1 MKSGFLDK
9 LITRLDRIDPGSLQ
23 THFLHLAREQGLME
37 TILHSIQEGVLVLDA
52 EGRLSYANR
61 AAEKLLGFSLD
72 TARGQP
78 IQKYLRE
85 IEWDLVLSLDETE
98 WSRLVSREIEV
109 AYPTPKFL
117 EFYVVPLA
125 AVNPDEEG
133 AVVMLR
139 DVTRDREDQASHIE
153 SERLHAVTLLA
164 AGVAHEIGNPLNSL
178 TIHLQLLERE
188 AADLDVDSKEDF
200 LELIRV
206 SRQEVTRLDQIISQF
221 LRALRPTSPQREAAC
236 LRDVLDDT
244 LNFLQHEIRDR
255 DILVEVDAP
264 DSLPTC
270 YIDKGQIK
278 QAFYNIIRNAIQA
291 MPNGGLLKVELSSD
305 ERFVGI
311 AFKDSGPGIAPEDI
325 SFLFEPYHTTK
336 AEGTGLGLMI
346 VQRILRDHGGEIAVH
361 SEPGS
366 GTTFSMYL
374 PREERR
380 TRLLRAPGSARD
392 EEAEG
397 DPDPAETDS

>member
-188 AADLDVDSKEDF
+188 ASELDVDSKQDF

-221 LRALRPTSPQREAAC
+221 LRALRPTLPQRVAASCLPSTRHEAQP
-236 LRDVLDDT
+236 
-244 LNFLQHEIRDR
+244 F
-255 DILVEVDAP
+255 
-264 DSLPTC
+264 PTC
-270 YIDKGQIK
+270 LHKRKGDWIFCK
-278 QAFYNIIRNAIQA
+278 PKAVAR
-291 MPNGGLLKVELSSD
+291 LK
-305 ERFVGI
+305 
-311 AFKDSGPGIAPEDI
+311 
-325 SFLFEPYHTTK
+325 
-336 AEGTGLGLMI
+336 
-346 VQRILRDHGGEIAVH
+346 
-361 SEPGS
+361 
-366 GTTFSMYL
+366 
-374 PREERR
+374 
-380 TRLLRAPGSARD
+380 
-392 EEAEG
+392 
-397 DPDPAETDS
+397 

>member
-1 MKSGFLDK
+1 MKSGFIDK
-9 LITRLDRIDPGSLQ
+9 LITRLDRIDPDSLQ
-23 THFLHLAREQGLME
+23 THFLHLAREQGLLE
-37 TILHSIQEGVLVLDA
+37 TILHAIHEGVLVVDA

-61 AAEKLLGFSLD
+61 AAEKLLGFSLEA
-72 TARGQP
+72 ARGQP
-78 IQKYLRE
+78 IQRYLRE
-85 IEWDLVLSLDETE
+85 IEWDLVLDLDETE

-109 AYPTPKFL
+109 AYPIPRFL
-117 EFYVVPLA
+117 EFYVVPLS
-125 AVNPDEEG
+125 AVNPEEEG

-188 AADLDVDSKEDF
+188 VTALGGERREDLLDLV
-200 LELIRV
+200 RV
-206 SRQEVTRLDQIISQF
+206 ARQEITRLDQIITQF
-221 LRALRPTSPQREAAC
+221 LRALRPTAPQREPAS
-236 LRDVLDDT
+236 LRDVLHDT
-244 LNFLQHEIRDR
+244 LRVLEHEIRDR

-264 DSLPTC
+264 EGLPTC
-270 YIDKGQIK
+270 FIDRSQVK

-291 MPNGGLLKVELSSD
+291 MPNGGLLKIELTAD
-305 ERFVGI
+305 DRFVGV

-346 VQRILRDHGGEIAVH
+346 VQRIVRDHGGEIAVH

-366 GTTFSMYL
+366 GTTFSLYL
-374 PREERR
+374 PRDEQR
-380 TRLLRAPGSARD
+380 TRLLRAPR
-392 EEAEG
+392 
-397 DPDPAETDS
+397 PAEREAGATGA

>member
-1 MKSGFLDK
+1 
-9 LITRLDRIDPGSLQ
+9 
-23 THFLHLAREQGLME
+23 ME
-37 TILHSIQEGVLVLDA
+37 TILHAIQEGVLVLDA
-52 EGRLSYANR
+52 EGKLSYANR

-72 TARGQP
+72 AARGQP
-78 IQKYLRE
+78 VQKYLRE
-85 IEWDLVLSLDETE
+85 IEWDLVLKLDESE

-109 AYPTPKFL
+109 SYPTPRFL
-117 EFYVVPLA
+117 EFYVVPLS
-125 AVNPDEEG
+125 AVNPDEDG

-188 AADLDVDSKEDF
+188 MAALDVATRD
-200 LELIRV
+200 ELLDLVRV
-206 SRQEVTRLDQIISQF
+206 ARQEVTRLDQTITQF
-221 LRALRPTSPQREAAC
+221 LRALRPTAPQREAAS
-236 LRDVLDDT
+236 LRDVLDAT

-255 DILVEVDAP
+255 DVLVEVDAP
-264 DSLPTC
+264 DTLPTC
-270 YIDKGQIK
+270 YIDQGQIK

-291 MPNGGLLKVELSSD
+291 MPNGGLLKIDLTAD

-311 AFKDSGPGIAPEDI
+311 SFKDSGPGIAPEDI
-325 SFLFEPYHTTK
+325 SFLFEAYHTTK

-346 VQRILRDHGGEIAVH
+346 VQRIVRDHGGEIAVH

-366 GTTFSMYL
+366 GTTFSLYL

-380 TRLLRAPGSARD
+380 TRLLRAPRAAAD
-392 EEAEG
+392 
-397 DPDPAETDS
+397 DPAEAAKP